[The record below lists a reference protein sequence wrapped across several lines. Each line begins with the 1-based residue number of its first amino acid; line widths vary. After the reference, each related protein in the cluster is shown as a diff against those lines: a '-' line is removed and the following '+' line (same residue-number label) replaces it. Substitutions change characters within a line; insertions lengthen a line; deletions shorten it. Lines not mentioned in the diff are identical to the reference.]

1 MPRVHT
7 RDLISITEASS
18 RGLSR
23 LVRDAEQGHVPIL
36 LRNNRPVA
44 AVVSIERLEELEDA
58 RDLALVA
65 ARMLTD
71 EGRRTSLDEV
81 LETFGF
87 TREELRQ
94 HPAYEA

>member
-1 MPRVHT
+1 MPKVDI
-7 RDLISITEASS
+7 RDLISITEAST

-23 LVRDAEQGHVPIL
+23 LVRDAESGQTPIL

-44 AVVSIERLEELEDA
+44 AVVSIERLEELDDA

-71 EGRRTSLDEV
+71 SGSRTSLDEV

-87 TREELRQ
+87 TREELRRY
-94 HPAYEA
+94 PDYGA